1 MKNQTPLVTGLS
13 FVLYAIFI
21 PLHSPLPVLSE
32 PPEVH
37 PKLSLKEALH
47 SITRTNPRKEKLAPI
62 LNQCKVDPA
71 FRRKMVDGLTKIIQE
86 RRIRIIVS
94 NAARALRDLDAKETL
109 PLLRQC
115 WNETEKKT
123 RNLEHG
129 ELRIQLLLTLA
140 QFLPDADKIRF
151 LIETDKDP
159 QEAPIVRFRATILLC
174 ATGNPQAIQHVLT
187 TYRQAQKKYPRT
199 TTMSIANQPNIP
211 VSAKNDAEKRRHS
224 RRTLWDPD
232 WDLMSS
238 YLEQGLFLAP
248 DNRDTDG
255 DGIVDGNDRNPLC
268 APTKEALSEDQQI
281 AQFILYLHTR
291 YYTLS
296 RSPFHFN
303 LWAIRRID
311 TYDSKKNPSLLA
323 NTEGTGINGRLLHVS
338 PEQARQV
345 RALHGNG
352 ISILNIHRDADSQPD
367 IREFRLTTT
376 LGPGEYRSYKISLKR
391 FQDIWLP
398 IEWKLWVIT

>member
-1 MKNQTPLVTGLS
+1 MKNQTPFVAGLS
-13 FVLYAIFI
+13 FILYAIFI
-21 PLHSPLPVLSE
+21 LLHSPLTVLSE
-32 PPEVH
+32 PPQVH
-37 PKLSLKEALH
+37 PKPSLDEALH
-47 SITRTNPRKEKLAPI
+47 SITRTNPSKDKLSPI
-62 LNQCKVDPA
+62 LNQCKVDPV

-123 RNLEHG
+123 QNLEHG

-140 QFLPDADKIRF
+140 QFMTDADKIRF

-174 ATGNPQAIQHVLT
+174 ATGNPQAIQHVRN
-187 TYRQAQKKYPRT
+187 TYQQAQKQYPRT
-199 TTMSIANQPNIP
+199 TIMSISNQPK
-211 VSAKNDAEKRRHS
+211 SAPTRYKTMKNPPDIS
-224 RRTLWDPD
+224 WNPD

-238 YLEQGLFLAP
+238 YLEKGLFLDP

-268 APTKEALSEDQQI
+268 APTEEALSEDQKI
-281 AQFILYLHTR
+281 AQFIIYLHTR

-296 RSPFHFN
+296 RSPFSFN

-311 TYDSKKNPSLLA
+311 SYDDKNNPGLLA
-323 NTEGTGINGRLLHVS
+323 NTECTGINGRLLHVS
-338 PEQARQV
+338 PEQARQL
-345 RALHGNG
+345 RALHGSG
-352 ISILNIHRDADSQPD
+352 ISIMNIHRDADSQPD
-367 IREFRLTTT
+367 IREFRLSTT

-391 FQDIWLP
+391 FNDIWLP
-398 IEWKLWVIT
+398 IEWELWVIT

>member
-1 MKNQTPLVTGLS
+1 MKNQIPLVAGLS
-13 FVLYAIFI
+13 FVLYVIFI
-21 PLHSPLPVLSE
+21 TLHSPLPVLAKTSVA
-32 PPEVH
+32 PET
-37 PKLSLKEALH
+37 LDLKEALH

-71 FRRKMVDGLTKIIQE
+71 FRRKMVDGLTKIIEE

-123 RNLEHG
+123 QNLEHG

-140 QFLPDADKIRF
+140 QFMPDADKIRF

-174 ATGNPQAIQHVLT
+174 ATGNPQAIQHVRT
-187 TYRQAQKKYPRT
+187 TYQQAQKQYPRT
-199 TTMSIANQPNIP
+199 TIMSISNQPK
-211 VSAKNDAEKRRHS
+211 SAPNRYKTVKNPPDIS
-224 RRTLWDPD
+224 WNPD

-238 YLEQGLFLAP
+238 YLERGLFLDP

-291 YYTLS
+291 YYSLS
-296 RSPFHFN
+296 RSPFSFN
-303 LWAIRRID
+303 LWAVRRID

-323 NTEGTGINGRLLHVS
+323 NTECTGINGLLLHVS

-345 RALHGNG
+345 RALHGSG

-376 LGPGEYRSYKISLKR
+376 LGPGAYRSYKISLKR
-391 FQDIWLP
+391 FNDMWLP